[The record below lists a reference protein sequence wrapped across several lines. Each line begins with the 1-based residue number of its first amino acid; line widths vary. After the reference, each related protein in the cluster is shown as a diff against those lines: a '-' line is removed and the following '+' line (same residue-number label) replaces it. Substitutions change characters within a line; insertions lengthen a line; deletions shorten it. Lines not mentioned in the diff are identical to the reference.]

1 MTERSVTHATF
12 AIERTYDASP
22 ARVFAAFADPEAKA
36 RWFAG
41 SPSEWESARYE
52 LDFRVGGREHAAGGP
67 PGGPIHD
74 FEARYQDI
82 VPDERIV
89 LTYDMHLDD
98 KRISVSLMTVE
109 FKPEGKGTRLILTE
123 QDAFLDGYDDPA
135 ERERG
140 THDLLDALEEELRR
154 SGGPSEGKGKTRHD

>member
-12 AIERTYDASP
+12 VIERTYDAPP

-41 SPSEWESARYE
+41 TPEGSESQHE
-52 LDFRVGGREHAAGGP
+52 LDFRVGGKEMASGRS
-67 PGGPIHD
+67 PGGPAYTFD
-74 FEARYQDI
+74 ARYQDI

-89 LTYDMHLDD
+89 VTYDMHLDD

-109 FKPEGKGTRLILTE
+109 FKPEGEGTRLVLTE
-123 QDAFLDGYDDPA
+123 QGAYLDGFDDPA

-140 THDLLDALEEELRR
+140 TRELLDALDVEVRG
-154 SGGPSEGKGKTRHD
+154 SAGPSEGQGKTRHD